1 MSERLTYPEVYIA
14 GPLFNPEENIHND
27 NLADMF
33 RKAGYTVFNPHI
45 NGLQYQDYCN
55 LPEKEAG
62 KKLHDYDYLRVIN
75 SRIFVANL
83 NGLQVDD
90 GTASESAFAFANRLA
105 LTEIQTRI
113 TDYLKRNKLNNDT
126 LNIYNQFINSDYF
139 RPRPQLI
146 LGYLSDLRWIT
157 PKFRRNPVVSEN
169 VDIIFDNR
177 EDIVKYCLENCPPEN
192 KNLIL
197 E

>member
-75 SRIFVANL
+75 SRIVVVNL
-83 NGLQVDD
+83 NGQQVDD
-90 GTASESAFAFANRLA
+90 GTASESAFAYANRLA

-113 TDYLKRNKLNNDT
+113 AGFIEKNKLNKDT
-126 LNIYNQFINSDYF
+126 SNIYNQFLNSDDF
-139 RPRPQLI
+139 KPRPKLI

-177 EDIVKYCLENCPPEN
+177 EDIVKYCLENCPPRGS
-192 KNLIL
+192 
-197 E
+197 